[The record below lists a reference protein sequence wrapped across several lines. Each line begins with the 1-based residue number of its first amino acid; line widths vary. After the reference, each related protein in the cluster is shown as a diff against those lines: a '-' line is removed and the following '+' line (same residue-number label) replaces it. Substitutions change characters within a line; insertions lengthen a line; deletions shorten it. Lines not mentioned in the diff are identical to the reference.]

1 MPWMINKKIIW
12 NNWIKNAMNYSLNQ
26 MSLQFIS
33 ISGCDSQSLIISV
46 WPFAEAKSNGVSLN
60 IALQCQKQF
69 AIEIEWNTTNS
80 ILQTILHSN
89 FLFVINVRLTRF
101 YNFVDFFEIS
111 IFGGVEQLP
120 REKEINSINK
130 ESSIESVK

>member
-33 ISGCDSQSLIISV
+33 ISGCDSQSLTISV